1 METSFLLSFFFLRIT
16 FLTSAID
23 RSNARIYILWLR
35 EISSS
40 LIMYLY
46 CHFPHILVSRSQN
59 GYKTGLDYIIT
70 AAQELLLGSCQID
83 IIFVLSAAISLS
95 IFRMKALL
103 SLTLDIHPN
112 STKQIPRLS
121 IESQNLYFFSN

>member
-1 METSFLLSFFFLRIT
+1 M
-16 FLTSAID
+16 TSAID

-70 AAQELLLGSCQID
+70 VAQELLLGSCQID
-83 IIFVLSAAISLS
+83 NIIFVLSAAISLS
-95 IFRMKALL
+95 IFRIKALR
-103 SLTLDIHPN
+103 SSILDIHPN
-112 STKQIPRLS
+112 SAKQLPRLP
-121 IESQNLYFFSN
+121 IESQIDTSSPID